1 MQEIAEKIRTKNN
14 FLIVS
19 HVNPDG
25 DAIGSGMALKLIL
38 EKMGKKAVFTL
49 DGNVPEKLSFME
61 NYCPFTA
68 MDEACGMDFDCA
80 ISVDAAGIERIGKM
94 DKRFMEVL
102 FRIVIDHHETN
113 PGFGDL
119 NYIDPVGAT
128 GLLIDDLRKLLG
140 VELDSDIANLL
151 YIAICTDT
159 GNFSYQNTDERI
171 LLLASV
177 LRRYGADIPYII
189 EKIYR
194 NRNYGATKLIGRCLE
209 RLRLYSGGRI
219 AISYVLLK
227 DFEEFGALQEDT
239 EELIDFLRAL
249 KGVEIAIVVKEARE
263 KFYRLSFRSKVYA
276 NVAELASGFG
286 GGGHIHASG
295 GQIEGDIEEVLK
307 VLSGEAEKIL

>member
-1 MQEIAEKIRTKNN
+1 MQEIAAKILTKNN

-49 DGNVPEKLSFME
+49 DGSVPEKLSFVE
-61 NYCPFTA
+61 RYCGFTP
-68 MDEACGMDFDCA
+68 MDSVEASDFDCV
-80 ISVDAAGIERIGKM
+80 ISVDAAGMERIGKLEGIFLSI
-94 DKRFMEVL
+94 DT
-102 FRIVIDHHETN
+102 RIVIDHHETN

-119 NYIDPVGAT
+119 NHVDPVGAT
-128 GLLIDDLRKLLG
+128 GLLIDDLRRLLG
-140 VELDSDIANLL
+140 VELDENIANLL

-171 LLLASV
+171 LRLASE
-177 LRRYGADIPYII
+177 LRGAGADVPFII
-189 EKIYR
+189 EQIYR

-219 AISYVLLK
+219 VISYVLLS
-227 DFEEFGALQEDT
+227 DFEEFHALQEDT

-249 KGVEIAIVVKEARE
+249 KGVEIAIVVKETSPGY
-263 KFYRLSFRSKVYA
+263 YRLSFRSKVYA

-295 GQIEGDIEEVLK
+295 GQIEGDIEEVLGI
-307 VLSGEAEKIL
+307 LSREAEKIL